1 MLILFIKKITGHRST
16 DKVRIT
22 GNYHRLTSLKLDKH
36 DVMRTSVTHPDSW
49 HTHSASVIIWHKV
62 TFNHMIVV
70 ILAAGEIII
79 KIIALTKVA
88 TLALA
93 NKKLWHEEWV
103 VLTIKPC
110 SWNDSFSFIIPE
122 NVQLNTSCADC

>member
-1 MLILFIKKITGHRST
+1 
-16 DKVRIT
+16 
-22 GNYHRLTSLKLDKH
+22 
-36 DVMRTSVTHPDSW
+36 
-49 HTHSASVIIWHKV
+49 
-62 TFNHMIVV
+62 MIVV

-79 KIIALTKVA
+79 KVIALTKVA